1 LDIFSLKSFTILCF
15 NLLVQEVLNNDNKQ
29 ISLGFNL
36 RKILFC
42 ILITS
47 LLFVNTSFICE
58 STTFSPDLEIDQ
70 SFTYEVI
77 TTSLDVSHKRE
88 HFVKDEVFQYFLQQF
103 SISNP
108 ITISVV
114 NVSDIVINYTLSC
127 QGSNFSRLSPL
138 DPTMLDSYMIVYFNN
153 LLFYPEYIASN
164 FYYDYIE
171 YGNFSSGYLATGLQL
186 DDTLFFISTNNT
198 MWTLLQENLAFI
210 ESEDNYNLDDV
221 DFEVET
227 SYLDSNGLIYIEGWF
242 SGVID
247 YNKVRAF
254 ANNGFQ
260 LVFNKTSGLL
270 YGVRIKGSYDGVFE
284 NFRLTCHTEFHMEL
298 LNYDLPEFSLYDYV
312 TPVFGSYMFYFG
324 LVLIP
329 ILIIRR
335 KFARK

>member
-1 LDIFSLKSFTILCF
+1 MGFVMRKFLFCFLIF
-15 NLLVQEVLNNDNKQ
+15 NLFFINSSL
-29 ISLGFNL
+29 IS
-36 RKILFC
+36 
-42 ILITS
+42 
-47 LLFVNTSFICE
+47 E
-58 STTFSPDLEIDQ
+58 STIYSPDIEIDQ

-77 TTSLDVSHKRE
+77 TSSLDVSHKRE

-127 QGSNFSRLSPL
+127 QGSNFSRLSSL
-138 DPTMLDSYMIVYFNN
+138 NPTMVDIMIVYFNN
-153 LLFYPEYIASN
+153 LLFYPVHIADN

-171 YGNFSSGYLATGLQL
+171 HGNFSSGYYATGLQL

-198 MWTLLQENLAFI
+198 VWTLLQENLAFI
-210 ESEDNYNLDDV
+210 ESEENYNLNDV
-221 DFEVET
+221 VET

-284 NFRLTCHTEFHMEL
+284 NFRLTCHTEFHLEL
-298 LNYDLPEFSLYDYV
+298 LNYDLPEFSLYDHV

-329 ILIIRR
+329 IIIIR
-335 KFARK
+335 KKYAGN

>member
-1 LDIFSLKSFTILCF
+1 MGFVMRKFLFCFLIF
-15 NLLVQEVLNNDNKQ
+15 NLFFINSSL
-29 ISLGFNL
+29 ISN
-36 RKILFC
+36 
-42 ILITS
+42 
-47 LLFVNTSFICE
+47 
-58 STTFSPDLEIDQ
+58 STTYSPNVENGQ
-70 SFTYEVI
+70 TFTYEII
-77 TTSLDVSHKRE
+77 TSSLDVTHKRE
-88 HFVKDEVFQYFLQQF
+88 QYIKDEVFQYNLQQF

-127 QGSNFSRLSPL
+127 QGSNFSRLSPF
-138 DPTMLDSYMIVYFNN
+138 DPTELDSYMRMYFNN
-153 LLFYPEYIASN
+153 LLFYPESIADN

-171 YGNFSSGYLATGLQL
+171 YGNFSSGYYATGLQL

-210 ESEDNYNLDDV
+210 ESEENYNIDDV

-270 YGVRIKGSYDGVFE
+270 YGVRIKGSYDGVYE
-284 NFRLTCHTEFHMEL
+284 NFGLTCHTEFHMEL
-298 LNYDLPEFSLYDYV
+298 LNYDLPEFSLYDHV

-329 ILIIRR
+329 IIIIR
-335 KFARK
+335 KKCARN

>member
-1 LDIFSLKSFTILCF
+1 MGLFVRKF
-15 NLLVQEVLNNDNKQ
+15 LLWFL
-29 ISLGFNL
+29 IS
-36 RKILFC
+36 
-42 ILITS
+42 S
-47 LLFVNTSFICE
+47 LLFVNISYISE
-58 STTFSPDLEIDQ
+58 SPPCSLDVEIGQ

-77 TTSLDVSHKRE
+77 TSSLDVSHKRE
-88 HFVKDEVFQYFLQQF
+88 QYVKEDVFQYFLQQF

-108 ITISVV
+108 IAISVV
-114 NVSDIVINYTLSC
+114 NISDLVINYTLSC

-138 DPTMLDSYMIVYFNN
+138 LPSFLDSLMSVYINN
-153 LLFYPEYIASN
+153 LLFYPVSIADN

-171 YGNFSSGYLATGLQL
+171 YGNFSSGYIATGLQL
-186 DDTLFFISTNNT
+186 DDILFFISTNNT
-198 MWTLLQENLAFI
+198 MWTILQENLAFY
-210 ESEDNYNLDDV
+210 ESEENYNIGNDD
-221 DFEVET
+221 FKVET
-227 SYLDSNGLIYIEGWF
+227 SYLDTNGLIYIEGWF

-284 NFRLTCHTEFHMEL
+284 NFGLTCHTEFHMEL
-298 LNYDLPEFSLYDYV
+298 LNYDLPEFSLYDHV

-329 ILIIRR
+329 IIIIR
-335 KFARK
+335 KKCARK

>member
-1 LDIFSLKSFTILCF
+1 MGLFVRKF
-15 NLLVQEVLNNDNKQ
+15 LLWFL
-29 ISLGFNL
+29 IS
-36 RKILFC
+36 
-42 ILITS
+42 S
-47 LLFVNTSFICE
+47 LLFVNISYISE
-58 STTFSPDLEIDQ
+58 SPPCSPDVEIDQ

-77 TTSLDVSHKRE
+77 TSSLDVSHKRE
-88 HFVKDEVFQYFLQQF
+88 HFVKDDVFQYFLQQF
-103 SISNP
+103 SKSSP

-114 NVSDIVINYTLSC
+114 NVSDWIINYTFSC
-127 QGSNFSRLSPL
+127 QGSNISRLSPL
-138 DPTMLDSYMIVYFNN
+138 DPTMLYSHMSQYINN
-153 LLFYPEYIASN
+153 LLFYSENIASN

-171 YGNFSSGYLATGLQL
+171 YGNFSSGYYATGLQL
-186 DDTLFFISTNNT
+186 EELFFISTNTT
-198 MWTLLQENLAFI
+198 MWTSLQEILAFY
-210 ESEDNYNLDDV
+210 ESEDNYNIGDD

-227 SYLDSNGLIYIEGWF
+227 SYLDTNGLIYLEGWF

-284 NFRLTCHTEFHMEL
+284 NFGLTCHTEFHMEL
-298 LNYDLPEFSLYDYV
+298 LNYDLPEFSLYDHV

-329 ILIIRR
+329 VIIIRKKIKR
-335 KFARK
+335 N